1 MPEPVARRAVIALG
15 SNLGRRHQTLAA
27 AVAALD
33 GLAEVTVRAVSPVHE
48 TVAVSLD
55 GPDPDRPRFANA
67 VAVVSTTLSA
77 ERLLAELQRIER
89 EHHRVRHERWGDRTL
104 DLDLI
109 DYAGEIRDSPAL
121 TIPHPRAA
129 EREFVLAP
137 WAEIE
142 PEAVL
147 AGTPI
152 RTLLARLQPQSPEST
167 R

>member
-15 SNLGRRHQTLAA
+15 SNLGQRHETLDS
-27 AVAALD
+27 AVAALSE
-33 GLAEVTVRAVSPVHE
+33 LSQITVQAVSPVHE

-55 GPDPDRPRFANA
+55 GPDPERPRFANA
-67 VAVVSTTLSA
+67 VAVVTTTLPP
-77 ERLLAELQRIER
+77 EQLLAQLQRIEQ

-109 DYAGEIRDSPAL
+109 DYEGETRASTAL

-129 EREFVLAP
+129 ERAFVLEP
-137 WAEIE
+137 WADIE

-147 AGTPI
+147 AGMPI
-152 RTLLARLQPQSPEST
+152 RQLLEKLRAQSPEET